1 MVVAK
6 EAVVPVEVI
15 VVREPVVVVE
25 EAAVVVKEA
34 AVLVAAI
41 VVVTMTTMRTMKY
54 DEDSSPSS
62 QPGPSR
68 RCLSY
73 NTMSTTTC
81 KSDPEQRRD
90 AAATGPNPAE
100 STPDSGGST
109 YRGDHDHQYDHHYL

>member
-73 NTMSTTTC
+73 NTI
-81 KSDPEQRRD
+81 QY
-90 AAATGPNPAE
+90 NVN
-100 STPDSGGST
+100 
-109 YRGDHDHQYDHHYL
+109 HDVQIRS